1 MELDIYA
8 LLKSLAVSFFGSLL
22 DILGRLRVVSLWP
35 LLTQPRGQLPVGLQM
50 VTVTPWASVPS
61 LWKQGAKPVDL

>member
-22 DILGRLRVVSLWP
+22 DILGRLRV
-35 LLTQPRGQLPVGLQM
+35 QIERRGREVDG
-50 VTVTPWASVPS
+50 VWAE
-61 LWKQGAKPVDL
+61 